1 VVSDLL
7 ADSAVRSLSRGRL
20 LRDVGRNLSLL
31 DETLVHCL
39 AVSVI
44 DVRLHLLGDVIRRL
58 DGEVG
63 VRNGDRCGGRGG
75 RSQGCEACACCC
87 ECDCVADGIA
97 LLTVLTHRNS
107 CLSLLPLGGVLI
119 RFLFSGCLP
128 AGLLPSPFSSR
139 KKDLND

>member
-1 VVSDLL
+1 
-7 ADSAVRSLSRGRL
+7 
-20 LRDVGRNLSLL
+20 
-31 DETLVHCL
+31 
-39 AVSVI
+39 
-44 DVRLHLLGDVIRRL
+44 

-128 AGLLPSPFSSR
+128 AGLLPSPFRSR
-139 KKDLND
+139 KYYVKINSPVHRNGRNLENSSVFIHTLAA